1 MRASPS
7 ALSHSPTGPLPA
19 AGSPLGSAMVVWPPT
34 PPLAVLDGFLH
45 FPFPESY
52 PPLPFPGCAFPAP
65 PEMRP
70 PRSSSSS
77 PPSSSSLSSSPPAP
91 PSSPRSIS
99 IAALSSSSTPWGS
112 FEVVLIAH
120 GETSRD
126 PRGVSLR
133 ESLSLAGSAPPGTPC
148 VDTAPPGA
156 WFLKAAAA
164 ISLFWPTPVSPS
176 MASRSSSCASA
187 TDRSVPTGSPP
198 KPTSG
203 GLPIIATY
211 RGRTALGKEVFPSK
225 GVQTRH
231 APFVQAT
238 RSATS

>member
-126 PRGVSLR
+126 LCGGGGGGEECKYGENWSGKKKHHWYFRIGARALSGASGVGVR
-133 ESLSLAGSAPPGTPC
+133 PSLSRVWIGFSSRPFLQW
-148 VDTAPPGA
+148 DTRTLGV
-156 WFLKAAAA
+156 FLY
-164 ISLFWPTPVSPS
+164 VS
-176 MASRSSSCASA
+176 RC
-187 TDRSVPTGSPP
+187 R
-198 KPTSG
+198 
-203 GLPIIATY
+203 
-211 RGRTALGKEVFPSK
+211 
-225 GVQTRH
+225 
-231 APFVQAT
+231 
-238 RSATS
+238 

>member
-1 MRASPS
+1 MEKTGMAKKTPLVLPNRRACHVRC
-7 ALSHSPTGPLPA
+7 LRRRRPTFPVSGVDWIFKPA
-19 AGSPLGSAMVVWPPT
+19 V
-34 PPLAVLDGFLH
+34 
-45 FPFPESY
+45 
-52 PPLPFPGCAFPAP
+52 PGVGY
-65 PEMRP
+65 
-70 PRSSSSS
+70 
-77 PPSSSSLSSSPPAP
+77 
-91 PSSPRSIS
+91 
-99 IAALSSSSTPWGS
+99 TY
-112 FEVVLIAH
+112 
-120 GETSRD
+120 

-133 ESLSLAGSAPPGTPC
+133 ESSSLAGSAPPGAPC

-203 GLPIIATY
+203 GLTIIATY
-211 RGRTALGKEVFPSK
+211 RGRTALGKEVFPSE

-231 APFVQAT
+231 APFLQAT